1 MTIFLESAEKNNM
14 MYCTLL
20 VLCSILVSVSSQ
32 NSFIVP
38 EQQITSAE
46 EVTYTIIYFDF
57 EVYTLTLD
65 RFGQIAEIVKQL
77 DERLMPDTFTAH
89 TSLLKVYEDIIEDLS
104 RLEDVNNATLLLLD
118 EDTISPSQ
126 TSCLFTRSVV
136 NQKNFKDLIEG
147 LELLM
152 KAVPKETELT
162 EINQRSAESSTSIT
176 FSLILFD
183 SKGLLKDFFTSM
195 EKQYFHLLAIKRN
208 EIPNFISHK
217 LNEGQCVQ
225 STPHDQFDLIR
236 HKTYKTGVFL
246 TVKLTQAT
254 KVKGYISWRALPF
267 ADYILDFPN
276 LATPLESNSSFFE
289 RKCVQI
295 ANHKRCE
302 MLSVSTECLT
312 CVAENNVKNVFREC
326 NMVRNFDFDPFLT
339 LSGIVIPRFQK
350 IYETNLLTQERK
362 ILEIQNPNPLLSILV
377 KTPFSL
383 SIEMNDKTFSF
394 GPTGNKRD
402 ILYSSISKEE
412 LANFL
417 DFWFYFKNSPETITA
432 ILLGH
437 VIILLSAVIAL
448 IAKTKPK
455 KKQRFAIHS
464 REGRTHIIKV

>member
-1 MTIFLESAEKNNM
+1 
-14 MYCTLL
+14 MYCVVG
-20 VLCSILVSVSSQ
+20 VLFSILISVSSQ

-57 EVYTLTLD
+57 IVYTLTLE
-65 RFGQIAEIVKQL
+65 RFRKIAEIVNKL
-77 DERLMPDTFTAH
+77 DEKLIPDTFPAH

-104 RLEDVNNATLLLLD
+104 RLEDVNNATLSLLD
-118 EDTISPSQ
+118 EDIIRPSQ
-126 TSCLFTRSVV
+126 TSCLYTRSIVSSR
-136 NQKNFKDLIEG
+136 NFKDLIEG

-152 KAVPKETELT
+152 KAIPKETELT
-162 EINQRSAESSTSIT
+162 EVNQQSAASSTSIT
-176 FSLILFD
+176 FSRILFD
-183 SKGLLKDFFTSM
+183 SKSLLKDFFTIM
-195 EKQYFHLLAIKRN
+195 EKQYFHLLTIQRN

-217 LNEGQCVQ
+217 LTEGACAK
-225 STPHDQFDLIR
+225 STPRDKFDLIR
-236 HKTYKTGVFL
+236 HKTYKQGIFL

-254 KVKGYISWRALPF
+254 KVKGYIIWRASPF
-267 ADYILDFPN
+267 ADYILDFPH

-302 MLSVSTECLT
+302 MLPVSTDCLT
-312 CVAENNVKNVFREC
+312 FVAENNVKRIFREC
-326 NMVRNFDFDPFLT
+326 NMVRNSDLDPFLT

>member
-57 EVYTLTLD
+57 KVYTLTLD
-65 RFGQIAEIVKQL
+65 KFGQIAEIVKQL

-118 EDTISPSQ
+118 EDTIRPSQ

-162 EINQRSAESSTSIT
+162 EINQKSVVSSTSIT
-176 FSLILFD
+176 FSRILFD
-183 SKGLLKDFFTSM
+183 FKSLLKDFFTSM
-195 EKQYFHLLAIKRN
+195 EKQYFHLLTIKRN

-217 LNEGQCVQ
+217 LNEGSCVK
-225 STPHDQFDLIR
+225 STPHDKFDLIR
-236 HKTYKTGVFL
+236 HKTYKQGVFL

-254 KVKGYISWRALPF
+254 KVKNYILWKAIPF
-267 ADYILDFPN
+267 ADYILDFLN
-276 LATPLESNSSFFE
+276 LATLLESNSSFFE
-289 RKCVQI
+289 RKCVTI

-302 MLSVSTECLT
+302 MFPVSTVCLT
-312 CVAENNVKNVFREC
+312 FVAENNIKNIFREC
-326 NMVRNFDFDPFLT
+326 NMVRNTNFDPFLT
-339 LSGIVIPRFQK
+339 LSGIVIPRFQN
-350 IYETNLLTQERK
+350 IYETNLLNKERK
-362 ILEIQNPNPLLSILV
+362 VLEVQIQTLYYQ
-377 KTPFSL
+377 SL
-383 SIEMNDKTFSF
+383 S
-394 GPTGNKRD
+394 GPR
-402 ILYSSISKEE
+402 L
-412 LANFL
+412 
-417 DFWFYFKNSPETITA
+417 
-432 ILLGH
+432 H
-437 VIILLSAVIAL
+437 
-448 IAKTKPK
+448 
-455 KKQRFAIHS
+455 
-464 REGRTHIIKV
+464 